1 MGADPRAAGFL
12 PETLAGLILALR
24 SRQVSPVEVAET
36 ALSRA
41 DAAADLNAFRWIAGD
56 RLIEDARRADPQRGS
71 LWGVPIALKDNIDT
85 AGIPTTSGSMVD
97 IDRVPT
103 RDAAIWR
110 RLRDDAGALLLGKAH
125 MSEFAY
131 RAHHPRLGPVRNPRD
146 PTRATGGSSSG
157 SAAAVA
163 AGVVPAAIGTD
174 TGGSVRIPA
183 AYCGIV
189 GFKGS
194 SGCAETDGIVPLSVT
209 MDHPGVLAGSVR
221 DVGIVFQAMARRV
234 TPLIDPTTLEV
245 LPMPRRRLRIGIEIG
260 YFAHGAELGVTRGL
274 RRAIA
279 AMETLG
285 CHIVEIRLA
294 DLARWRATHR
304 TIILSEAWAFHRD
317 RLLAGAP
324 YGPVFRTAVE
334 EGGQISPRRW
344 RAAGVARSAAIESL
358 SATFQEINLL
368 MTPTCP
374 TVAPPIDEG
383 VRDTRYTRFTTLAA
397 FAGLPAISIPAGT
410 GRHGLPVGV
419 QFVGPHGADR
429 LVISAAAAL
438 EAALGPSPR

>member
-1 MGADPRAAGFL
+1 VGADPDAAASRTD
-12 PETLAGLILALR
+12 TLAALILALR
-24 SRQVSPVEVAET
+24 SKQLSPVEVAET
-36 ALSRA
+36 ALRRA
-41 DAAADLNAFRWIAGD
+41 DDVADLNAFRWIDGD
-56 RLIEDARRADPQRGS
+56 RLIEAARRTGPRRGS

-103 RDAAIWR
+103 RDATIWR

-125 MSEFAY
+125 LSEFAY

-146 PTRATGGSSSG
+146 RTRATGGSSSG

-163 AGVVPAAIGTD
+163 ARVVPVAIGTD

-221 DVGIVFQAMARRV
+221 DAAIAFEAMARRV
-234 TPLIDPTTLEV
+234 FPLVDPTTLEV
-245 LPMPRRRLRIGIEIG
+245 LPMRRRGLRIGIETG
-260 YFAHGAELGVTRGL
+260 YYGQTAETGVMRGL
-274 RRAIA
+274 GRATSA
-279 AMETLG
+279 FETIG
-285 CHIVEIRLA
+285 CRLVEIRLP
-294 DLARWRATHR
+294 LLRRWRAAHR
-304 TIILSEAWAFHRD
+304 TIILSEAWDFHRD
-317 RLLAGAP
+317 RLQGGAP

-334 EGGQISPRRW
+334 SGGRITPRR
-344 RAAGVARSAAIESL
+344 RREAGLTRSSAIESL
-358 SATFQEINLL
+358 GATFQEIDLL
-368 MTPTCP
+368 LTPTCP

-383 VRDTRYTRFTTLAA
+383 VRHTRYTRFTTLAA
-397 FAGLPAISIPAGT
+397 FAGLPAISIPAGA

-419 QFVGPHGADR
+419 QLMGPHGGDR

-438 EAALGPSPR
+438 EAALGPGPR